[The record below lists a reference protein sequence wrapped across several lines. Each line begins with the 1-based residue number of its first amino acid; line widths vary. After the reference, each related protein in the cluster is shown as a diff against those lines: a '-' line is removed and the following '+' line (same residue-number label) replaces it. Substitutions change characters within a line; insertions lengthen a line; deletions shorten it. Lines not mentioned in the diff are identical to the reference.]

1 MNTETRPPDQLRP
14 HPLNEAIYGREDD
27 AEMQASIKH
36 LGVLTPLLVD
46 ENGTIY
52 SGHRR
57 HRAAL
62 AIGLSIVPVIVHET
76 PTPLDGERLLLES
89 NKQRIKTASQVVAE
103 GKALERIIAEEAKER
118 QKRKPLD
125 SVVPILAQQKAVQ
138 MRKTRTQVAEG
149 VGMKPSTYANLEKVY
164 DIAKGD
170 QPAPAEVQEVAKEQM
185 AKLDAGQTTIHAA
198 EQKVRAALTGP
209 NAEQRQQAEAEATEL
224 QAAIMGADAAINDGG
239 VAKISLLR
247 ELGKD
252 IRGLLHYDQA
262 EVCAAFQRHPHMDHI
277 LTDIHRVRRLLAN
290 IERECGTIVGGKGL
304 GVG

>member
-198 EQKVRAALTGP
+198 EQKVRAALRDKDPDSPEVIEHERAIAGLDRLTGGKIQRDRALRVVE
-209 NAEQRQQAEAEATEL
+209 NAINTIATQDATVIA
-224 QAAIMGADAAINDGG
+224 QAADEDTLARTFEASVVNLEQWIVCYRSARADRHRIVSFVQKGA
-239 VAKISLLR
+239 
-247 ELGKD
+247 
-252 IRGLLHYDQA
+252 
-262 EVCAAFQRHPHMDHI
+262 
-277 LTDIHRVRRLLAN
+277 
-290 IERECGTIVGGKGL
+290 
-304 GVG
+304 